1 MARQSGAT
9 HQGPDEKPDDKP
21 DLTRTG
27 GVAMRAQSPATG
39 LPAVAI
45 VGRPNVGKSTLFN
58 RLVGRRTALVHD
70 TPGVTR
76 DRKEGDGRLHDLHFR
91 VIDTAGLEEAASEA
105 IEARMSAQALRA
117 LEDAAVALFLVDAR
131 AGITPAD
138 DHFANLLRKSGTPVL
153 LLANKC
159 EGRAA
164 EAGLLETY
172 SLGLGDPIAI
182 SAEHGQGMSDL
193 RSALAPFLETAD
205 SGSAADDDADRPMA
219 LAIVGRPNAG
229 KSTLFNHLVG
239 EERVLTGPE
248 PGITRDSIS
257 FDWHWPTKDG
267 ERQIRLIDT
276 AGVRRRAKVDE
287 ALEKLS
293 VMDTWRAIQ
302 FADIVVLMID
312 AQTVQAFGH
321 GIEKQDLTIAR
332 QVEAEGRGLIIAAN
346 KWDRVSDPQ
355 KTRRQI
361 RESLERSLSQ
371 LKGVPLACISARDG
385 AGIDRLMSDV
395 LKIDA
400 AWNSR
405 VGTGAL
411 NRWIEAMQDAHQPPL
426 INGRRIKIR
435 YATQVKARPPTF
447 ALFANKPMD
456 LPDSYL
462 RYLTNGMR
470 ETFGLDGVP
479 LRLYLRKGKNPYAGK
494 E

>member
-1 MARQSGAT
+1 MARPSGAADD
-9 HQGPDEKPDDKP
+9 QGSDG
-21 DLTRTG
+21 TG
-27 GVAMRAQSPATG
+27 PSIVASPQNDTTA

-76 DRKEGDGRLHDLHFR
+76 DRKEGDARLQDLRFR
-91 VIDTAGLEEAASEA
+91 VIDTAGLEVAASEA
-105 IEARMSAQALRA
+105 IEARMAAQALRA
-117 LEDAAVALFLVDAR
+117 LEDAAVALFLIDAR

-138 DHFANLLRKSGTPVL
+138 DHFARLLRKSGTPVV

-164 EAGLLETY
+164 EAGVLEAY
-172 SLGLGDPIAI
+172 ALGLGEPIAI

-193 RSALAPFLETAD
+193 RTAVAPYLETEDRRRAV
-205 SGSAADDDADRPMA
+205 DDAADRPLA

-257 FDWHWPTKDG
+257 FDWQWPTRDG
-267 ERQIRLIDT
+267 ERSIRLIDT

-287 ALEKLS
+287 TLEKLS

-346 KWDRVSDPQ
+346 KWDQVRDPQ

-371 LKGVPLACISARDG
+371 LKGVPLACISAREDE
-385 AGIDRLMSDV
+385 GIDRLMNDV
-395 LKIDA
+395 LKIDV

-426 INGRRIKIR
+426 VNGRRIKIR

-494 E
+494 D